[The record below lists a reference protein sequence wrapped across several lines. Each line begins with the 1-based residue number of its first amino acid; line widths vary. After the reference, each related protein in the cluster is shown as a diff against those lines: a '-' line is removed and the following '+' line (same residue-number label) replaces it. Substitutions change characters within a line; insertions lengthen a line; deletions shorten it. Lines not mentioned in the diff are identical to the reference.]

1 MGAGGIQACSYPGS
15 SRASRSP
22 NHRVFETQVFSESHP
37 PGLFG
42 KSTHNQSSRRKPK
55 PAEREGWLTLVGLP
69 MTWDHFHE
77 ARSTREKPH
86 PRLGQGLVENIVME
100 KRVLVLGGKG
110 RKEGGDAGE

>member
-1 MGAGGIQACSYPGS
+1 
-15 SRASRSP
+15 
-22 NHRVFETQVFSESHP
+22 
-37 PGLFG
+37 
-42 KSTHNQSSRRKPK
+42 
-55 PAEREGWLTLVGLP
+55 